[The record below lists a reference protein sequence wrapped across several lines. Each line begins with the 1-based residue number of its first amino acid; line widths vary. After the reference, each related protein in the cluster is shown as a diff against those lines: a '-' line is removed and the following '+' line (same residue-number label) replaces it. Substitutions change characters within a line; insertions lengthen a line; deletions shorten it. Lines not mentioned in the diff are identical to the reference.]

1 MVRNEYPLLFNI
13 EISDRSLALK
23 CFQLFFFH
31 TRTLAESVRIQ
42 MGMRVLDSLFV
53 LLMGRRKSYELDRLW
68 Q

>member
-42 MGMRVLDSLFV
+42 MGMRDPCPNPSSAIVFVNVLTETVQNF
-53 LLMGRRKSYELDRLW
+53 
-68 Q
+68 